1 MARIADPQSADMG
14 SNPVSIT
21 SRPGPPSEVVKEDD
35 GGGQFYRDEEKQQSL
50 KEYIQSKIKN
60 KYNYDK
66 LIFNKNIKKVKI
78 NAEKIYEKL
87 EKIS

>member
-1 MARIADPQSADMG
+1 M
-14 SNPVSIT
+14 
-21 SRPGPPSEVVKEDD
+21 
-35 GGGQFYRDEEKQQSL
+35 YRDEEKQQSL

-60 KYNYDK
+60 KSNYYK
-66 LIFNKNIKKVKI
+66 FSFNKNIKKVKI